1 MKNCLI
7 IEDNNIN
14 AVNLINILAYTKM
27 EYNILGI
34 TLNINKIC
42 RIIKEN
48 KVDLIIIDIISDSFN
63 IEKFLTI
70 LDEINCFRNEKII
83 ILFTDNLEIIDKY
96 SSNCFINKICKKP
109 CKAKEVIKYLK
120 KECFEIDNKLNYNN
134 IKNELVRLSFS
145 TKYIGTQYLIECIY
159 EVSKLKNFYNY
170 NLFTDI
176 LPILSKK
183 YNKSIDTI
191 YGSIKQSIK
200 IMFKASDSNII
211 VNYFKL
217 CDFEK
222 PGPKQIIERVLE
234 NLI

>member
-83 ILFTDNLEIIDKY
+83 ILFTDN
-96 SSNCFINKICKKP
+96 
-109 CKAKEVIKYLK
+109 
-120 KECFEIDNKLNYNN
+120 
-134 IKNELVRLSFS
+134 
-145 TKYIGTQYLIECIY
+145 
-159 EVSKLKNFYNY
+159 VSVK
-170 NLFTDI
+170 T
-176 LPILSKK
+176 
-183 YNKSIDTI
+183 
-191 YGSIKQSIK
+191 
-200 IMFKASDSNII
+200 A
-211 VNYFKL
+211 
-217 CDFEK
+217 
-222 PGPKQIIERVLE
+222 
-234 NLI
+234 